1 MDPLDPSDRAAARR
15 LARGLLALV
24 GVTVGLMVLG
34 ALVRAHGAGL
44 ACPDWPLCFG
54 ELIPAMDFQVAFE
67 WTHRAVAGGV
77 ALAFA
82 GLAAA
87 VLRRPPLRR
96 TAGPP
101 LVLAGVLL
109 ALQVLLGAL
118 TVWHLLAVW
127 TVTAH
132 LVTANAFAVATLVG
146 ALRLAER
153 ADPTP
158 PRPPVS
164 RGLRGLLAGAG
175 ALLAAQIVLGGLVS
189 SAYAGLVCP
198 DWPACAGN
206 VWIPPDASPSVALH
220 LLHRWNAVALLG
232 ALLAAA
238 AAARRAP
245 GVAVPT
251 ALAAGLAVIQV
262 GVGVANVLLRL
273 PVEIT
278 GLHSAIAAALVL
290 TTAVA
295 LRAAWA
301 RPVSATRPA
310 VPLAKF
316 QRAG

>member
-67 WTHRAVAGGV
+67 WSHRVVAGGV
-77 ALAFA
+77 ALAFV

-87 VLRRPPLRR
+87 VLRRPALGR
-96 TAGPP
+96 TAGRP
-101 LVLAGVLL
+101 LVLAGALL
-109 ALQVLLGAL
+109 AVQVLLGAL

-132 LVTANAFAVATLVG
+132 LVTANAFVVALLVG

-153 ADPTP
+153 AAPGL

-164 RGLRGLLAGAG
+164 GRLRGLLTGAG
-175 ALLAAQIVLGGLVS
+175 LLLAVQIVLGGLVS
-189 SAYAGLVCP
+189 SSYAGVACP
-198 DWPACAGN
+198 DWPPCAGD
-206 VWIPPDASPSVALH
+206 VWIPADASPSVALH
-220 LLHRWNAVALLG
+220 LLHRWNAVAILG

-238 AAARRAP
+238 ASARRKP
-245 GVAVPT
+245 GLAGPT
-251 ALAAGLAVIQV
+251 ALAAGLTVIQV

-278 GLHSAIAAALVL
+278 GLHSALAAVLVL

-295 LRAAWA
+295 LRGAWA
-301 RPVSATRPA
+301 RPVPAARPEP
-310 VPLAKF
+310 PLAKF
-316 QRAG
+316 LRAG